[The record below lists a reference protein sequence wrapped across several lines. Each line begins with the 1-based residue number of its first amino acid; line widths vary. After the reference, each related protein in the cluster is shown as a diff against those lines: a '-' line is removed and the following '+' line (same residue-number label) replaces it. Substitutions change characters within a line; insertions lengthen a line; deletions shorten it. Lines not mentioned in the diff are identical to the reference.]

1 MNVTRIARPGLLS
14 LYAIDYRFYT
24 TEMDWLLIILTVAG
38 LSVFEIVSSIDNAII
53 NADVLATMGQKARK
67 LFLFWG
73 LIFAVF
79 VVRGLL
85 PWLIVWATT
94 PSLGPAGALL
104 ATFSSD
110 PAVTSAIEDS
120 APILLIFGGTFLVFL
135 FFHWLFVEEKIC
147 GLRSEAFFS
156 RQAVWFYA
164 AVSILLAGI
173 VWFAL
178 QIDVMMGFAAVLG
191 STAFFIVHGFRQNA
205 EVQEARLRQSG
216 MSDLSKIAYLEVLD
230 ATFSIDGVIGA
241 FAFTLSVP
249 LILIGNGIGAVV
261 VRELT
266 VRGVDRIRSYCFLKN
281 GAMYSILVLGT
292 IMLAD
297 SFGFHIPAWLSPV
310 ATFAIVG
317 YFLYR
322 SIQYNKGAAGVA

>member
-1 MNVTRIARPGLLS
+1 
-14 LYAIDYRFYT
+14 
-24 TEMDWLLIILTVAG
+24 MDWLLIALTITG
-38 LSVFEIVSSIDNAII
+38 LTVFEIVSSVDNAII
-53 NADVLATMGQKARK
+53 NADVLATMGEKARRW
-67 LFLFWG
+67 FLLWG
-73 LIFAVF
+73 MFIAVF

-94 PSLGPAGALL
+94 PSLGPIGALL
-104 ATFSSD
+104 ATFSND
-110 PAVTSAIEDS
+110 PAVIAAIEES
-120 APILLIFGGTFLVFL
+120 APVLLIFGGTFLIFL
-135 FFHWLFVEEKIC
+135 FLHWLFVEEKAC
-147 GLRSEAFFS
+147 GLRSEVFFS

-164 AVSILLAGI
+164 VASILLAAI

-178 QIDVMMGFAAVLG
+178 RVNVMMGFSAVLG
-191 STAFFIVHGFRQNA
+191 STAFFIIHGFRQNA
-205 EVQEARLRQSG
+205 EAQEARLRQPG
-216 MSDLSKIAYLEVLD
+216 VSDLSKIAYLEVLD

-249 LILIGNGIGAVV
+249 LILIGNGVGAVV

-266 VRGVDRIRSYCFLKN
+266 VRGVDRIRSYCYLKN
-281 GAMYSILVLGT
+281 GAVYSILVLGT
-292 IMLAD
+292 IMLAN

-322 SIQYNKGAAGVA
+322 SVQEQRRGAVGAV

>member
-1 MNVTRIARPGLLS
+1 MRSATMRILHR
-14 LYAIDYRFYT
+14 
-24 TEMDWLLIILTVAG
+24 MDWLLVALTITG
-38 LSVFEIVSSIDNAII
+38 LTVFEIVSSVDNAII
-53 NADVLATMGQKARK
+53 NADVLATMGEKARRW
-67 LFLFWG
+67 FLLWG

-94 PSLGPAGALL
+94 PSLGPIGALF

-110 PAVTSAIEDS
+110 PAVTAAIEES
-120 APILLIFGGTFLVFL
+120 APVLLIFGGTFLIFL
-135 FFHWLFVEEKIC
+135 FLHWLFVEEKAC
-147 GLRSEAFFS
+147 GLRSEVFFS
-156 RQAVWFYA
+156 RQGVWFYA
-164 AVSILLAGI
+164 TASILLAAI

-178 QIDVMMGFAAVLG
+178 QINAMMGFSAVLG
-191 STAFFIVHGFRQNA
+191 STAFFIIHGFRQNA
-205 EVQEARLRQSG
+205 EAQEARLRQPG
-216 MSDLSKIAYLEVLD
+216 VSDLSKIAYLEVLD

-266 VRGVDRIRSYCFLKN
+266 IRGVDRIRSYCFLKN

-292 IMLAD
+292 IMLAN

-310 ATFAIVG
+310 VTFAVVG

-322 SIQYNKGAAGVA
+322 SVQEQRRGAAGVV

>member
-1 MNVTRIARPGLLS
+1 
-14 LYAIDYRFYT
+14 
-24 TEMDWLLIILTVAG
+24 MDWLLIVLTVAG

-53 NADVLATMGQKARK
+53 NADVLATMGEKARRW
-67 LFLFWG
+67 FLLWG

-94 PSLGPAGALL
+94 PSLGLIGALL

-110 PAVTSAIEDS
+110 PAVTAAIESS
-120 APILLIFGGTFLVFL
+120 APVLLIFGGMFLVLL
-135 FFHWLFVEEKIC
+135 FFHWLFVEEKTC

-156 RQAVWFYA
+156 RQSVWFYA
-164 AVSILLAGI
+164 VASILLAVI

-178 QIDVMMGFAAVLG
+178 QIDTLMGFAAVLG

-205 EVQEARLRQSG
+205 EVQEARLRRPG
-216 MSDLSKIAYLEVLD
+216 MSDFSKIAYLEVLD

-266 VRGVDRIRSYCFLKN
+266 VRGVDKIRSYCFLKN

-297 SFGFHIPAWLSPV
+297 SFGFHIPTWLSPI
-310 ATFAIVG
+310 ATFGIVG

-322 SIQYNKGAAGVA
+322 SMQEQKKGAAGTV